1 MDSIDDLLKKYWGY
15 SSFLPHQKEII
26 ASVIEGNDVLAVMAT
41 GGGKSLCYQL
51 PALWFGD
58 LTLVIS
64 PLISLMKDQ
73 VDDLNAR
80 GIPAAAY
87 TSAMQYRERGAIET
101 GLKNNTLRLLFIS
114 PERCLQPHF
123 LDSLRGSRVRLVAID
138 EAHCISEWG
147 HDFRPEYRQLAVLKK
162 QFPDTPLI
170 ALTATAIPQVRH
182 DIRQQLGL
190 SGLREFIGSFNRRN
204 LQYRVIPK
212 KNSLVTLAG
221 IAGQH
226 RNDSGIVYCL
236 SKKETEELA
245 EDLRKRGY
253 HALAY
258 HAGLSKPVREKVQ
271 DDFIHDNVN
280 IICATV
286 AFGMGIDKPDIRYVI
301 HYDIPKSIE
310 SYYQE
315 TGRAGRDGLPGE
327 CILFYSRADVARVRA
342 LLESDRSGERH
353 TLQAVRKLQDM
364 TDYCESTTCRR
375 RYLLRYFG
383 EEYPETNCG
392 SCDNCDNPRE
402 LADATETARTIIEC
416 IRQLPSHFGV
426 ELITDVLTGSKSAK
440 IRSYQLDTLPSY
452 NSGKPHSKQQ
462 FRTWI
467 HELIR
472 QDYLSR
478 EGDIYP
484 VICLSRKSVTVLN
497 GQTRVM
503 LSVPEHKG
511 QKSAAGKSDETIP
524 CDEKLFLLL
533 KDLRKSI
540 ADRENV
546 PPYVIFHDR
555 SLREMARVQPRDNG
569 SFRNIVGVGD
579 HKLEKYGPA
588 FIEAIRAFYDNRE
601 TDQREHATPG
611 QPGAGTP

>member
-1 MDSIDDLLKKYWGY
+1 M
-15 SSFLPHQKEII
+15 
-26 ASVIEGNDVLAVMAT
+26 
-41 GGGKSLCYQL
+41 
-51 PALWFGD
+51 
-58 LTLVIS
+58 
-64 PLISLMKDQ
+64 
-73 VDDLNAR
+73 
-80 GIPAAAY
+80 
-87 TSAMQYRERGAIET
+87 
-101 GLKNNTLRLLFIS
+101 
-114 PERCLQPHF
+114 
-123 LDSLRGSRVRLVAID
+123 
-138 EAHCISEWG
+138 
-147 HDFRPEYRQLAVLKK
+147 
-162 QFPDTPLI
+162 
-170 ALTATAIPQVRH
+170 
-182 DIRQQLGL
+182 
-190 SGLREFIGSFNRRN
+190 
-204 LQYRVIPK
+204 
-212 KNSLVTLAG
+212 TLAG

-484 VICLSRKSVTVLN
+484 VICLSRKSMTVLN

-511 QKSAAGKSDETIP
+511 QKSAPGKSDETIP

-533 KDLRKSI
+533 KNLRKSI

-579 HKLEKYGPA
+579 HKLEKYGPE
-588 FIEAIRAFYDNRE
+588 FIEAIQAFQDSLGHCLER
-601 TDQREHATPG
+601 TS
-611 QPGAGTP
+611 